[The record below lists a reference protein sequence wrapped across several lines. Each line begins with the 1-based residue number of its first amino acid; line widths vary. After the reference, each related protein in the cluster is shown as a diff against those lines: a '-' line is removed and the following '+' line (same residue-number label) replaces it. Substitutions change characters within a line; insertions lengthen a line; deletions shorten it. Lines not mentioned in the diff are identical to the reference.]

1 MKTKH
6 ILGALILGM
15 VLVLSG
21 SLFKVLHLQGAAIL
35 LMIGLG
41 LEIVAALLF
50 IIKLITTKDYSDF
63 LNK

>member
-6 ILGALILGM
+6 ILGALIFGM
-15 VLVLSG
+15 VLIITG
-21 SLFKVLHLQGAAIL
+21 ALFKILHLPGAAIL
-35 LMIGLG
+35 LMIGMA

-50 IIKLITTKDYSDF
+50 IVKLIKTKDFSNF